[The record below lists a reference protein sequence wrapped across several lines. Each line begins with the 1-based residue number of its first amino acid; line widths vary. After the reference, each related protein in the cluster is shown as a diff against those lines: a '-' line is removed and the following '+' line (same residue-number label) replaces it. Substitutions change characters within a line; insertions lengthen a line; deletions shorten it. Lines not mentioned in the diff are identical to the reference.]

1 MFKIIGVEILR
12 DVFCVN
18 KNYLFFNVIVDVEY
32 VEEWRGLIIF

>member
-12 DVFCVN
+12 DVFRVN

-32 VEEWRGLIIF
+32 VEE